1 MGSCP
6 DSECILEGSG
16 IKLGTGLACDCAAST
31 NAKQTSMERARCLM
45 ILREAMRTTDK
56 RNGDYSLAARGLGLN
71 RELLAVVSS
80 RPERMFGFRTKP
92 FRDGQSTIEANHG
105 LAQRQTSIVGRHQ
118 MMGDDLETAF
128 VQLAFRELEKAYILE
143 DPTRQRNGICAGL
156 RLD

>member
-1 MGSCP
+1 
-6 DSECILEGSG
+6 
-16 IKLGTGLACDCAAST
+16 
-31 NAKQTSMERARCLM
+31 
-45 ILREAMRTTDK
+45 MRTTDK

-71 RELLAVVSS
+71 RDVGGGFS